1 MGNEHKPSHWADYC
15 LVAWLGVVPVNSYA
29 GKPLNSVRDTI
40 RRVGK
45 WSWLPKK
52 ITIFQKSVCIPRYIG
67 YNSLGGINV
76 DLLVVPL
83 VAFVVFSSSSSSYHE
98 SSSGLFFL
106 SKDRLPN
113 NYAHLPQNRYSLLGP
128 FSRV

>member
-1 MGNEHKPSHWADYC
+1 MRNEHKPSRWAEYC
-15 LVAWLGVVPVNSYA
+15 LVAWLGITQVNSYT
-29 GKPLNSVRDTI
+29 GKPLNSARNTI
-40 RRVGK
+40 CRVGK

-52 ITIFQKSVCIPRYIG
+52 NTIFQKSVCIPRYIG

-98 SSSGLFFL
+98 SSSGLSFL
-106 SKDRLPN
+106 SKDCLPN
-113 NYAHLPQNRYSLLGP
+113 NYAHLPQNRYSLPGP